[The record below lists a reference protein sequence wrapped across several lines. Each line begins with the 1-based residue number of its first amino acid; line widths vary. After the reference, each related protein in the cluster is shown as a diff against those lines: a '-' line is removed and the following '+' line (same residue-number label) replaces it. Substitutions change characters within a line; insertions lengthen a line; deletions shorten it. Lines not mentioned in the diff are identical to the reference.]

1 VPHSFSLTKTI
12 LPWSGLPLATLLAL
26 IGFFQSSGLAGDG
39 GQAVLGG
46 EPEKPPF
53 QAVAPALDS
62 YAALWHRSVFTSQSS
77 PPPAPAPEAPPPDW
91 AAEFQLSGWV
101 RLNGRLSVYLTRLR
115 NQETVI
121 LGENEP
127 PVQDAPQLLGLS
139 GDENPLNVQ
148 AQVALNGQTAWIS
161 MNPDASQQI
170 NRPVKDN
177 QPAMSAAPPAAAMET
192 VVEPTT
198 VDSRAARLSGPVL
211 LDAAATYQSITTPQQ
226 LSTTQNYERLQ
237 NRREQLI
244 RSFPRL
250 PEP

>member
-1 VPHSFSLTKTI
+1 
-12 LPWSGLPLATLLAL
+12 
-26 IGFFQSSGLAGDG
+26 
-39 GQAVLGG
+39 
-46 EPEKPPF
+46 
-53 QAVAPALDS
+53 
-62 YAALWHRSVFTSQSS
+62 
-77 PPPAPAPEAPPPDW
+77 
-91 AAEFQLSGWV
+91 V

-115 NQETVI
+115 DQETVI

-127 PVQDAPQLLGLS
+127 PVQDAPQLLALS
-139 GDENPLNVQ
+139 GEENPLNVQ

-161 MNPDASQQI
+161 MNPDASRQI

-211 LDAAATYQSITTPQQ
+211 LDAAATFQSITTPQQ